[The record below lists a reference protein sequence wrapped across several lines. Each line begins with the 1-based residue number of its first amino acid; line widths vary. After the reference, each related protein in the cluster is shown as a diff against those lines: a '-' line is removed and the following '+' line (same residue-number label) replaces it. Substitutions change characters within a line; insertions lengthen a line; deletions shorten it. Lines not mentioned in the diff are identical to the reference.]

1 MYQTLAYINV
11 SGSFFKKTVVFAI
24 CLCYNS
30 YVNYREDFILV
41 SIRIILLALGLFLLV
56 YLTDRN
62 KTLSQKGGRLVAALL
77 LLLFNVFAEVGQLSI
92 LSQHLSQY
100 NVDKIYVLLK
110 DFLHTF
116 GLSTSSFM
124 TLQMIAVSMLAMFT
138 LIFNIKQRGFYME
151 DPDFKQQDSKEIK
164 NEKGNDASKLY
175 VMRQVCVCAKM
186 RN

>member
-1 MYQTLAYINV
+1 M
-11 SGSFFKKTVVFAI
+11 SM
-24 CLCYNS
+24 
-30 YVNYREDFILV
+30 
-41 SIRIILLALGLFLLV
+41 RIILLALGLFLLV

-62 KTLSQKGGRLVAALL
+62 KALSQKGGRLIAALL
-77 LLLFNVFAEVGQLSI
+77 LLSFNVLAEFGQLSI

-100 NVDKIYVLLK
+100 NVDKIYVLLR

-124 TLQMIAVSMLAMFT
+124 TLQMFVVSAFAMFT
-138 LIFNIKQRGFYME
+138 LIFNSIQDNFCVE

-164 NEKGNDASKLY
+164 NEKGKDASKLY